1 VPLARIKSSE
11 LAEPL
16 HIKIDTDDAFAFI
29 TFTATMVLTATG
41 PLIDLGGMAAPEVIK
56 ALAGCATNWQV
67 RENMK
72 R

>member
-1 VPLARIKSSE
+1 
-11 LAEPL
+11 
-16 HIKIDTDDAFAFI
+16 
-29 TFTATMVLTATG
+29 MVLKATG

-67 RENMK
+67 RENPK